1 MGKDHNELARGVN
14 EAAATLRRA
23 VPDVMAAF
31 GGLGA
36 AARQDGALDHKTKE
50 LITLVI
56 AVSKRCDACIAYH
69 AKQSL
74 KLGVTREEVAEAVA
88 VAIHMGGGPTMVYAA
103 QALRAYDE
111 FAAVEEE
118 RRERELQPA

>member
-1 MGKDHNELARGVN
+1 MSKDHNELARGVN

>member
-1 MGKDHNELARGVN
+1 MMGKDHKQQARSVN

-36 AARQDGALDHKTKE
+36 AARQDGALDHRTKE

-56 AVSKRCDACIAYH
+56 AVSKRCEPCIAYH
-69 AKQSL
+69 TKQAL

-88 VAIHMGGGPTMVYAA
+88 IAVHMGGGPAMVYAGE
-103 QALRAYDE
+103 ALRAYDE

-118 RRERELQPA
+118 RPELQPA

>member
-1 MGKDHNELARGVN
+1 MGKDNKELARSIN
-14 EAAATLRRA
+14 QAAATLRRA
-23 VPDVMAAF
+23 VPEVMAAF

-56 AVSKRCDACIAYH
+56 AVSKRCDACVAYH

-74 KLGVTREEVAEAVA
+74 KLGVTREELAEAVA
-88 VAIHMGGGPTMVYAA
+88 VAVHMGGGPAMVYAA

-118 RRERELQPA
+118 LRELQPA

>member
-1 MGKDHNELARGVN
+1 MGKDHKEQARCVN

-88 VAIHMGGGPTMVYAA
+88 VAVHMGGGPAMVYAG
-103 QALRAYDE
+103 QALAAYDE

>member
-1 MGKDHNELARGVN
+1 MGKDHKELARDLNV
-14 EAAATLRRA
+14 AAATLRRA

-31 GGLGA
+31 GDLGA

-69 AKQSL
+69 AQQAL
-74 KLGVTREEVAEAVA
+74 KLGVTREEVAEGVAVA
-88 VAIHMGGGPTMVYAA
+88 VHMGGGPAMVYAA
-103 QALRAYDE
+103 EALRAYDE